1 MYIIVIGGGKVGY
14 YLAKELID
22 AGHEVLIV
30 EKDRVKCA
38 RIAEDLGSVVMRGD
52 GCEAATLAQ
61 AGTNRADV
69 LIAVTGD
76 DEDNLVCCQVA
87 KTRFNVPRAI
97 ARINNPKN
105 ESIFRLLGVDA
116 TVSHTDVILAQ
127 IEERI
132 PSQPLLHLMRERDVG
147 LEIVEAKL
155 TSSSPVIGKKVRNL
169 PLPQETKLLVIIRG
183 KDTIIPVGDTVPEI
197 GDEVIALTRE
207 GNEEYLRQLLMGT
220 VP

>member
-1 MYIIVIGGGKVGY
+1 MYMIVVGGGKVGY

-22 AGHEVLIV
+22 QGHEVLIV
-30 EKDRVKCA
+30 EKDRAKSA
-38 RIAEDLGSVVMRGD
+38 HIAEELGSVVMRGD

-61 AGTNRADV
+61 AGTGRADV

-76 DEDNLVCCQVA
+76 DEDNLVACQVA
-87 KTRFNVPRAI
+87 KSRFSVPRAI

-116 TVSHTDVILAQ
+116 TVSHTDVILDQ

-132 PSQPLLHLMRERDVG
+132 PSHPLLHLMRQRDSG
-147 LEIVEAKL
+147 LEVVEAKL
-155 TSSSPVIGKKVRNL
+155 GSTSPVVGKRIKNL
-169 PLPQETKLLVIIRG
+169 LLPADTKLLVIIRG
-183 KDTIIPVGDTVPEI
+183 NETIIPVGDTVPEL

-207 GNEEYLRQLLMGT
+207 GNEESLRQLFTGS
-220 VP
+220 